1 MLSVLKRAP
10 HDDFT
15 FKIFYKLIKKV
26 KHPMDAIYI
35 WAPVLVTDL
44 IDIIDETGKQQFCD
58 SELYYRG
65 QLFKS
70 INEKLVVLA
79 IKDHLTHKQFNP
91 WIDTKP
97 DLVCYLEQLFEF
109 YQDKQFILITSL
121 ENLESYIQNKN
132 VKIMSWGGDITN
144 QEYQYKKLLPVLEK
158 NFDSQS
164 NFISLNRNA
173 RSHRLLLVSML
184 YGMNLQDSGLISYIS
199 QHSTGNVDSIN
210 WTFTADQTGIKNIAD
225 LGFEIFK
232 NSELEIKDD
241 ADIYGKANNN
251 TNVENFL
258 NKLQHY
264 YKNTFVEIVS
274 ETSYTESAFLI
285 TEKFLNSVYGCNF
298 PILLCSKGSIEFLR
312 NVGFD
317 MFDDIV
323 DNSHDLIDNPI
334 DRMYSAICNNYKLLS
349 DNSYT
354 KDLWLKNKHRFISN
368 VDVAKTKMYK
378 FYNVRTE
385 TELENC
391 LNDIQN

>member
-1 MLSVLKRAP
+1 
-10 HDDFT
+10 
-15 FKIFYKLIKKV
+15 
-26 KHPMDAIYI
+26 
-35 WAPVLVTDL
+35 
-44 IDIIDETGKQQFCD
+44 
-58 SELYYRG
+58 
-65 QLFKS
+65 
-70 INEKLVVLA
+70 
-79 IKDHLTHKQFNP
+79 
-91 WIDTKP
+91 
-97 DLVCYLEQLFEF
+97 
-109 YQDKQFILITSL
+109 
-121 ENLESYIQNKN
+121 
-132 VKIMSWGGDITN
+132 MSWGGDITN

-199 QHSTGNVDSIN
+199 QHNTGNVDSIN
-210 WTFTADQTGIKNIAD
+210 WTFTADQAGIKNIAD

-232 NSELEIKDD
+232 NSELKIKDN
-241 ADIYGKANNN
+241 ADIYGKANKN

-298 PILLCSKGSIEFLR
+298 PILLCSAGSIKFLR

-317 MFDDIV
+317 MFDDII

-334 DRMYSAICNNYKLLS
+334 DRMYSAIFNNYKLLS
-349 DNSYT
+349 DNNYT

-378 FYNVRTE
+378 FYNVRIE